1 MVENKDISY
10 LPSIH
15 PSPFKSDMKLNF
27 STLLSHLDA
36 SYDFAYL
43 ANTILVTIIIIIIIL
58 FVLLL
63 HHVIRIYDIFRARNW
78 ETRMIQERL
87 LTFIRRLMMMEI
99 VTIAEKKQGSMY
111 LFAEEVVLF

>member
-27 STLLSHLDA
+27 STPLLLHLGA

-43 ANTILVTIIIIIIIL
+43 ANAILVTIIIIIIL

-63 HHVIRIYDIFRARNW
+63 RHVIQIYDIFRARNW

-87 LTFIRRLMMMEI
+87 LTFIRRLVMMMEI
-99 VTIAEKKQGSMY
+99 VTIAEKKGSMD
-111 LFAEEVVLF
+111 LFAKEGV